1 MKLKGLREYAKE
13 DYIHNYLHFAFLS
26 NVLRNKKE
34 LLEFNRLFK
43 KADRLSTEAENT
55 SEKIFDSIID
65 LYNRLNEKEMPEAE
79 ITSKIN
85 EIIEMLER
93 EDKMELELIETSTKI
108 HQTILDM
115 LMRSVENVTRP
126 NPINKDKIMD
136 GIEDL
141 KNRLEEMHELLLRIN
156 NITKELINIMEE
168 AKQNASQRLELLEQ
182 AIEVF
187 HKRDEI
193 SDELDKLF
201 PD

>member
-1 MKLKGLREYAKE
+1 
-13 DYIHNYLHFAFLS
+13 
-26 NVLRNKKE
+26 
-34 LLEFNRLFK
+34 
-43 KADRLSTEAENT
+43 
-55 SEKIFDSIID
+55 
-65 LYNRLNEKEMPEAE
+65 
-79 ITSKIN
+79 
-85 EIIEMLER
+85 
-93 EDKMELELIETSTKI
+93 
-108 HQTILDM
+108 
-115 LMRSVENVTRP
+115 LMRSVENATRS

-141 KNRLEEMHELLLRIN
+141 KNRLEEMHELLLRTN
-156 NITKELINIMEE
+156 DITKELINIMKK

>member
-1 MKLKGLREYAKE
+1 MKLKGLREYNKE
-13 DYIHNYLHFAFLS
+13 DYLHFIFLK
-26 NVLRNKKE
+26 NILRNKKE
-34 LLEFNRLFK
+34 LQEFNRLSK

-65 LYNRLNEKEMPEAE
+65 LYNRLNEEEVPEAE

-93 EDKMELELIETSTKI
+93 EDKMELEYTETLTKMN
-108 HQTILDM
+108 QTNLDM
-115 LMRSVENVTRP
+115 LMRSVENATRS

-141 KNRLEEMHELLLRIN
+141 KNRLEEMHELLLRTN
-156 NITKELINIMEE
+156 NITKELINIMKK

>member
-1 MKLKGLREYAKE
+1 MKVKGLREYNKE
-13 DYIHNYLHFAFLS
+13 DYLHNYLHFIFLK
-26 NVLRNKKE
+26 NILRNKKE
-34 LLEFNRLFK
+34 LQEFNRLSK

-65 LYNRLNEKEMPEAE
+65 LYNRLNEEEVPEAE

-93 EDKMELELIETSTKI
+93 EDKMELEYLETLTKMN
-108 HQTILDM
+108 QTNLDM
-115 LMRSVENVTRP
+115 LMRSVENATRS

-141 KNRLEEMHELLLRIN
+141 KNRLEEMHELLLRTN
-156 NITKELINIMEE
+156 DITKELINIMKK

>member
-1 MKLKGLREYAKE
+1 
-13 DYIHNYLHFAFLS
+13 YLHFIFLK
-26 NVLRNKKE
+26 NILRNKKE
-34 LLEFNRLFK
+34 LQEFNRLSK

-65 LYNRLNEKEMPEAE
+65 LYNRLNEEEVPEAE

-93 EDKMELELIETSTKI
+93 EDKMELEYTETLTKMN
-108 HQTILDM
+108 QTNLDM
-115 LMRSVENVTRP
+115 LMRSVENATRS

-141 KNRLEEMHELLLRIN
+141 KNRLEEMHELLLRTN
-156 NITKELINIMEE
+156 NITKELINIMKK